1 MNRMTEQMAVW
12 SGDFGREYTDRN
24 ALVFEELEA
33 LYQKHYGVTRSELN
47 ETFLEGIDRSARIL
61 EVGSNI
67 GNQLLFLRMMGFK
80 DLHGIELQLYAIQQS
95 KTRTAGIKIIQGS
108 GLDIPFKDKTF
119 DLVFTSGLLIHIAPR
134 DIKKV
139 MSEIY
144 RCTKK
149 YIWGLEYYSAKYVEI
164 NYREHNNLLWKA
176 DFSKLYRDTFT
187 DLEMVR
193 EERLRYTYDSNVDSM
208 FLLKKTKV
216 R

>member
-12 SGDFGREYTDRN
+12 SGGFGREYTDRN
-24 ALVFEELEA
+24 ALGFEELEA
-33 LYQKHYGVTRSELN
+33 LYQKNYGVTRSELN

-67 GNQLLFLRMMGFK
+67 GNQLLFLRMMGFR

-144 RCTKK
+144 RCTKE

-164 NYREHNNLLWKA
+164 KYRGHNKLLWKG
-176 DFSKLYRDTFT
+176 DFSELYRDTFV

-193 EERLRYTYDSNVDSM
+193 EKRLQYTYDSNVDSM
-208 FLLKKTKV
+208 FLLKKTKA

>member
-12 SGDFGREYTDRN
+12 SGGFGREYTDRN
-24 ALVFEELEA
+24 ALGFEELEA
-33 LYQKHYGVTRSELN
+33 LYQKNYGVTRSELN

-67 GNQLLFLRMMGFK
+67 GNQLLFLRMMGFR
-80 DLHGIELQLYAIQQS
+80 DLHGIELQLYAIEQS

-144 RCTKK
+144 RCTKE

-176 DFSKLYRDTFT
+176 DFSKLYRDTFV

-193 EERLRYTYDSNVDSM
+193 EKRLQYTYDSNVDSM
-208 FLLKKTKV
+208 FLLKKTMV

>member
-1 MNRMTEQMAVW
+1 
-12 SGDFGREYTDRN
+12 
-24 ALVFEELEA
+24 
-33 LYQKHYGVTRSELN
+33 
-47 ETFLEGIDRSARIL
+47 
-61 EVGSNI
+61 
-67 GNQLLFLRMMGFK
+67 
-80 DLHGIELQLYAIQQS
+80 
-95 KTRTAGIKIIQGS
+95 
-108 GLDIPFKDKTF
+108 LDIPFKDKTF

-208 FLLKKTKV
+208 FLLKKTMV